1 LNTACG
7 QSRTPALAISSDIL
21 KNETLKEYLADRS
34 RDLGDLSKLKDD
46 SFLRET
52 FTLPLYVARLKARAK
67 FSTNIRPVVT

>member
-52 FTLPLYVARLKARAK
+52 FTLPLYVARFKARAK